1 MISIADKFSEI
12 EALQQKL
19 DLKFFE
25 NIHKRDREWWVL
37 GKAAR
42 ILSKSKHEE
51 IKYASEYEPP
61 LPDFQLHYNEVSH
74 FLEVAESP
82 LAGRKRHEELKKR
95 YSGEL
100 PAMWSLPT
108 IKDPFVL
115 FRSVIA
121 KKLRKAL
128 IYPSDT
134 WLLIYF
140 SINRL
145 QMPGN
150 LGISWERLVFDEI
163 ESWRQRN
170 LVSAFGSC
178 RFRRI
183 LVLDSSG
190 ERLISIFPAFEILHE
205 LKGFSP

>member
-1 MISIADKFSEI
+1 MISITQKFSEI
-12 EALQQKL
+12 EAVRQNL
-19 DLKFFE
+19 DLDFFE
-25 NIHKRDREWWVL
+25 NKRKRDREWWIL
-37 GKAAR
+37 GKAAG
-42 ILSKSKHEE
+42 ILNMTKHEE
-51 IKYASEYEPP
+51 MKYASECEPP
-61 LPDFQLHYNEVSH
+61 LPDFQLHYNQASH

-108 IKDPFVL
+108 IKDPFVT
-115 FRSVIA
+115 FRSVIS
-121 KKLRKAL
+121 KKLRKAH

-140 SINRL
+140 SINRM

-150 LGISWERLVFDEI
+150 LGIPWEKLVFDEV
-163 ESWRQRN
+163 ESWKKRN
-170 LVSAFGSC
+170 LVSEFGSC

-183 LVLDSSG
+183 LVLDSSC
-190 ERLISIFPAFEILHE
+190 ERLISIFPAFVILHE
-205 LKGFSP
+205 LRVFSP